1 MPNDLMTNG
10 SSYTTGL
17 LYYLETKNII
27 ILSLFFFLI
36 YWFLIRNAD
45 NTSHHTVTI
54 SRRPN
59 RRRFSP
65 FSLKHYK
72 IGSQAENTDKNS
84 PNQNGFNKRKRNV
97 RKRDQFIGVM
107 KRILSVSDVQ
117 PASIPSGPPQEYF
130 DPLEDM
136 NIDALPTPLPREVS
150 LLLKNLQI
158 FGHYEKPMFM
168 ELCKSVETQ
177 FVPAGAWLFRPGNKE
192 DSIYVVFKGKIGIH
206 ILEHQQDLVIS
217 EVEEGHPVYSLLSLS
232 AELVGYTQIYKTVAA
247 QAMVD
252 STVIKLKVEYFKGFL
267 SKNPDTFLRI
277 LQVLAL
283 NLMRINFL
291 ALHKYLDLQAVLL
304 QDYKAPYTNDN
315 SPLTPKKDLVSPRKK
330 NSSVRFSLEEQ
341 QSTDFDTF
349 LHQARLNPTS
359 ISDLLLITEE
369 EYYNSQEENTNEI
382 DKEESKALEKGRQAL
397 AQIFQLQDATAINR
411 MTQLITM
418 PKGTIVY
425 SEGELKDFVYYVY
438 SGKLVC
444 TSRNPDDIPIKLYC
458 VHAGEFEAVLSML
471 TGEPSIATLT
481 TLTDVQLI
489 LLSKPML
496 FSIFKEEPHVLI
508 PMASSIINRLS
519 PFMRQIDFALNWVPL
534 DAGVVLYKQ
543 DDSSDS
549 AYIVL
554 SGRLRSFIANEKGNK
569 ELIEEFGRGDIVG
582 MVEVM
587 TKSPYATTVYA
598 IRDTH
603 LVSLPT
609 GLLNWIKVKAPQ
621 VVYRLIQLLGEKVL
635 GSYKKVPV
643 ANKLPSSDLQY
654 FLGNKNVSTVAII
667 AANSNVPI
675 SRFSEWLLLA
685 TNKFGS
691 SRLLSSYSVQ
701 KSFSQNLFKI
711 AHDYHF
717 ITWLERQ
724 EEDSEL
730 LLYQADARL
739 TSWTKRCL
747 RQADCILIVDTAEN
761 GPTIGPIVKQLNTT
775 QNLVQRALVLLHR
788 ESTVIP
794 KGTASWLK
802 EVGYC
807 SGRFHIRCPDY
818 LFQEIDQNPESETD
832 DDENMFKR
840 ISPRSDICRLAR
852 WLTGSSVGLV
862 LGGGGA
868 RGGAHVGVIK
878 ALMESDIPIDI
889 VGGTSMGACIG
900 AMLCQARDYRQ
911 VEEMSSDLFKSLS
924 KHWRQITDVT
934 IPFTSVLTG
943 SHFNNII
950 RTALGDHMIED
961 LWIPFFCITTD
972 ISENRMRVH
981 QNGPLWPYVRASMTL
996 TGYFPPICEPHEGN
1010 LLVDGGYLNNLP
1022 ADVIKILGAK
1032 TVIAVDVSS
1041 EVVNNFTN
1049 YGYSLSGWWILWKK
1063 WVPFTGKINIPSMG
1077 DIQRGLTF
1085 VASVQQLDEVKAS
1098 DCEYIRPSLGRFGL
1112 LQFSSHNE
1120 LVDIGHD
1127 KMKSIAES
1135 WKKNP
1140 KMMRKMFSISTHQ
1153 SERPQHGTKFYS
1165 IPFPKQK
1172 DEGFSRLRSL
1182 SNLASLTSV
1191 TNILANPT
1199 PTCDIMGYW
1208 SSPDVAVDIES
1219 GCFHKCA
1226 SDPVLIS
1233 DSENNTE
1240 SSIHSRATSTE
1251 DVNQT
1256 S

>member
-1 MPNDLMTNG
+1 MSETEITTEEL
-10 SSYTTGL
+10 SYATGL
-17 LYYLETKNII
+17 LYYLDTKILI

-36 YWFLIRNAD
+36 YWFLIRNGE
-45 NTSHHTVTI
+45 NSSHHTNTA
-54 SRRPN
+54 SRRFT
-59 RRRFSP
+59 RRRLSP
-65 FSLKHYK
+65 FSSIKHYK
-72 IGSQAENTDKNS
+72 ISSQDSIDKSS
-84 PNQNGFNKRKRNV
+84 PNQNGFNKRKRSI
-97 RKRDQFIGVM
+97 RKRDRFIGVM

-117 PASIPSGPPQEYF
+117 PAPIPPGPPQEYF
-130 DPLEDM
+130 DPLEEM
-136 NIDALPTPLPREVS
+136 NIDIPQTPLPREVT

-168 ELCKSVETQ
+168 ELCKSVETL
-177 FVPAGAWLFRPGNKE
+177 FIPAGAWLFRPGNRE
-192 DSIYVVFKGKIGIH
+192 DSIFVVHKGKIGIH
-206 ILEHQQDLVIS
+206 VLEHQQDLLIS

-232 AELVGYTQIYKTVAA
+232 AELVGYSQVYRTVAA
-247 QAMVD
+247 QAIVD

-267 SKNPDTFLRI
+267 IKNPDTFLRI

-291 ALHKYLDLQAVLL
+291 ALHKYLDLQSVLL
-304 QDYKAPYTNDN
+304 QDYKEPCTNDS
-315 SPLTPKKDLVSPRKK
+315 SPIPTKRELVSPKK
-330 NSSVRFSLEEQ
+330 RNSFVRFTNEKE

-349 LHQARLNPTS
+349 LHQAKL
-359 ISDLLLITEE
+359 DLSTITEE
-369 EYYNSQEENTNEI
+369 QLYNPQEQLASGF
-382 DKEESKALEKGRQAL
+382 DKEEAKALEKGRELL
-397 AQIFQLQDATAINR
+397 AQIFQLQDPTCLNR
-411 MTQLITM
+411 MTQLISM
-418 PKGTIVY
+418 PKGTVVC
-425 SEGELKDFVYYVY
+425 SEGEVKDFVYYVL
-438 SGKLVC
+438 SGKLVS

-489 LLSKPML
+489 LLSKPLL
-496 FSIFKEEPHVLI
+496 FSLFKEEPHAIL

-543 DDSSDS
+543 EDPSNS

-554 SGRLRSFIANEKGNK
+554 SGRLRSFVINEKGSK

-643 ANKLPSSDLQY
+643 AHKLPSCDLQY
-654 FLGNKNVSTVAII
+654 FIGNKNVSTVAIV
-667 AANSNVPI
+667 AANMNVPVG
-675 SRFSEWLLLA
+675 RFCEWLLLA
-685 TNKFGS
+685 TNKFGR
-691 SRLLSSYSVQ
+691 SRLLTSYSVQ
-701 KSFSQNLFKI
+701 KAFGQNLFKI
-711 AHDYHF
+711 ANDYSF

-730 LLYQADARL
+730 LLYQADTRL
-739 TSWTKRCL
+739 TSWTRRCL

-761 GPTIGPIVKQLNTT
+761 GPTVGPIIKQLNTA
-775 QNLVQRALVLLHR
+775 QNLVQKALVLLHR
-788 ESTVIP
+788 ESTVMP
-794 KGTASWLK
+794 RGTASWLK

-818 LFQEIDQNPESETD
+818 LFTEIDSTPESETD
-832 DDENMFKR
+832 DDEKFQR
-840 ISPRSDICRLAR
+840 ITPRCDISRLAR
-852 WLTGSSVGLV
+852 WLTGNSVGLV

-878 ALMESDIPIDI
+878 SLIELDMPVDM

-900 AMLCQARDYRQ
+900 AMICQARDYRQ
-911 VEEMSSDLFKSLS
+911 VEEMSSKLFKALS
-924 KHWRQITDVT
+924 KSWQQITDVT
-934 IPFTSVLTG
+934 IPFTSMLTG

-950 RTALGDHMIED
+950 RSVLGEHMIED
-961 LWIPFFCITTD
+961 LWIPFFCISTD
-972 ISENRMRVH
+972 LSENRMRVH

-996 TGYFPPICEPHEGN
+996 SGYFPPICEPHEGN

-1022 ADVIKILGAK
+1022 ADVMKSLGAK

-1041 EVVNNFTN
+1041 EVVSNFSN
-1049 YGYSLSGWWILWKK
+1049 YGYSLSGWWIMWKK
-1063 WVPFTGKINIPSMG
+1063 WLPFTGKVNIPSMG
-1077 DIQRGLTF
+1077 DIQRALAF

-1098 DCEYIRPSLGRFGL
+1098 DCEYIRPSLRRFGL
-1112 LQFSSHNE
+1112 LQFGSYHE
-1120 LVDIGHD
+1120 LVDIGYD

-1140 KMMRKMFSISTHQ
+1140 QMMRSLFAIQTHQ
-1153 SERPQHGTKFYS
+1153 NEQPQQGRKFYS
-1165 IPFPKQK
+1165 APHPKRSQ
-1172 DEGFSRLRSL
+1172 ETFSRLQSL
-1182 SNLASLTSV
+1182 SNLAALTS
-1191 TNILANPT
+1191 TNILET
-1199 PTCDIMGYW
+1199 PAPSADSMGYW
-1208 SSPDVAVDIES
+1208 SSPEVPLDVDS
-1219 GCFHKCA
+1219 GSFQKCSSEPA
-1226 SDPVLIS
+1226 LLS

-1240 SSIHSRATSTE
+1240 SSFTSHATSTE

-1256 S
+1256 I